1 MKKNCKDNQILL
13 KINYFE
19 IKKAFNKSLEK
30 TYKTI
35 LKEINKRKKYNN
47 NNLKNTYKLQ
57 LILKK
62 QIIFILWNFIFIRL
76 LYPILTQKNFYKRRK
91 LEFGV
96 SIDLKV
102 LKEENYLTKVIN
114 EKYIPDRIY
123 INGIL
128 SDINNDGK
136 VYLEEEEINNI
147 TMEWNQSKEICDK
160 MFEKIINIIE
170 IDLSKFDTSKVISM
184 EGMFKNCDNLQ
195 NINFENFNTS
205 LVNNMASM
213 FENCISLESLDL
225 SSFDTSKVTNMKSL
239 FKNCHSL
246 SSLDL
251 SNFETLNLINME
263 YMFFGCS
270 WLSDII
276 ISNFDTR
283 NVVNMRHLFHYCSSL
298 LYLDLSNF
306 DTSNVINMD
315 SLFEGCSSL
324 LHIDLSS
331 FETKKVES
339 MNSMFSLCVSFTS
352 LNLSKIDTS
361 SVTDMSFMFNQCINL
376 ISIDLS
382 NFITSKVK
390 KMDCLFSICTSLTS
404 IDLSKLDVFNVVSM
418 DSMFKNCFSLISID
432 LSYFDL
438 SNKNLDYL
446 FSDCTSLTSIKFSK
460 KKQLVK
466 SISSMFSGCHSLLSL
481 DLSSFNFSL
490 VENMDYLFY
499 ECYLLTS
506 IDLSRFEVNSVT
518 SISKMFSNCIFL
530 EIINLTNFIHSN
542 LTNIYY
548 LFENCQ
554 SLKSL
559 DLSPF
564 NTSMIDNMN
573 SLFYNCSKLE
583 SINLSSFD
591 TSLVTDIRNMF
602 MNCYSLTSLNLSS
615 FNTSL
620 VIRMSSI
627 FDGCSSLISLDLSNF
642 NMENIE
648 EMYSFFNGCFNLKYI
663 KLFSMSQ
670 NVEIFD
676 LTLSGTSEYLI
687 ICIDRNS
694 TEDLIPFLSSTQCV
708 INNCSNDLSYNE
720 LKLVKDKNI
729 CLDHCLSDQIYKY
742 EFKNYC
748 YDKCPKG
755 THPMK
760 NNTYFCEYYEYEC
773 IEEYPFLIIEYN
785 SCTEECNCK
794 DFFNDICQL
803 NNNNIKSQSIL
814 ISNIIKG
821 IEDGL
826 IDELLLEIINE
837 EKDIIKIEN
846 NILYQITS
854 SFNEN
859 NQNNQNISSI
869 NMSECEIILKEQ
881 YNIIENETLIIFK
894 TEKYLD
900 EILIP
905 IIEFEVFNPKT
916 KEKLNLNYCK
926 NLSINYIIYIPVF
939 INESNL
945 YKHEQN
951 SSYYNDICY
960 TYTTE
965 NGTDITLYDRQK
977 EFNDK
982 NLSLCP
988 LNCTYNGYDQIN
1000 KKSICLCE
1008 FQERILFSDIN
1019 YEQLVHNF
1027 SIIERKTNFDI
1038 LKCYKLLFLEKGL
1051 IKNAGNYIILL
1062 IIILYIISGI
1072 YFYLKGYNIIIN
1084 EINIILSNIKEDFN
1098 DNSSEIFASSK
1109 NKNIM
1114 NQSKKIF
1121 SVSNITDSN
1130 KGKTKNNIFNKIN
1143 RQPNEIDKT
1152 KVENTDCD
1160 INVISYKEAVGKD
1173 KRTYLKYY
1181 SSLIKENH
1189 IIISIFNKNR
1199 DYNVFIVKI
1208 CLPFFSLALCFVI
1221 NALFFNDTTFHK
1233 IYIDKSN
1240 YNFEYFLP
1248 KIIYPILISIIIT
1261 IIIKRLSLTQQDLL
1275 GIKFEKNKYNVKG
1288 KVLTVIKCII
1298 IRYIC
1303 FFIIS
1308 ILFLIFF
1315 GIIYLV
1321 FVPYIKILKN
1331 ILL

>member
-1 MKKNCKDNQILL
+1 
-13 KINYFE
+13 
-19 IKKAFNKSLEK
+19 
-30 TYKTI
+30 
-35 LKEINKRKKYNN
+35 
-47 NNLKNTYKLQ
+47 
-57 LILKK
+57 
-62 QIIFILWNFIFIRL
+62 
-76 LYPILTQKNFYKRRK
+76 
-91 LEFGV
+91 
-96 SIDLKV
+96 
-102 LKEENYLTKVIN
+102 
-114 EKYIPDRIY
+114 
-123 INGIL
+123 
-128 SDINNDGK
+128 
-136 VYLEEEEINNI
+136 
-147 TMEWNQSKEICDK
+147 
-160 MFEKIINIIE
+160 MFE
-170 IDLSKFDTSKVISM
+170 D
-184 EGMFKNCDNLQ
+184 
-195 NINFENFNTS
+195 
-205 LVNNMASM
+205 
-213 FENCISLESLDL
+213 
-225 SSFDTSKVTNMKSL
+225 
-239 FKNCHSL
+239 
-246 SSLDL
+246 
-251 SNFETLNLINME
+251 
-263 YMFFGCS
+263 
-270 WLSDII
+270 
-276 ISNFDTR
+276 
-283 NVVNMRHLFHYCSSL
+283 CSSL
-298 LYLDLSNF
+298 L
-306 DTSNVINMD
+306 
-315 SLFEGCSSL
+315 
-324 LHIDLSS
+324 
-331 FETKKVES
+331 
-339 MNSMFSLCVSFTS
+339 
-352 LNLSKIDTS
+352 
-361 SVTDMSFMFNQCINL
+361 
-376 ISIDLS
+376 SIDLS
-382 NFITSKVK
+382 NF
-390 KMDCLFSICTSLTS
+390 
-404 IDLSKLDVFNVVSM
+404 
-418 DSMFKNCFSLISID
+418 
-432 LSYFDL
+432 DL
-438 SNKNLDYL
+438 SNKYLDS
-446 FSDCTSLTSIKFSK
+446 FFKGCTSLTSIKFSK

-466 SISSMFSGCHSLLSL
+466 SIWSMFSGCHSLLSL
-481 DLSSFNFSL
+481 DLSCFNFSL
-490 VENMDYLFY
+490 VEGMSNLFY

-506 IDLSRFEVNSVT
+506 IDLSNTEAHSVT
-518 SISKMFSNCIFL
+518 DMSGMFSDCTSL
-530 EIINLTNFIHSN
+530 ETINFTNFIVSN
-542 LTNIYY
+542 IENIRA
-548 LFENCQ
+548 LFRKCN

-559 DLSPF
+559 DLSGF
-564 NTSMIDNMN
+564 NTSMVYDMGF
-573 SLFYNCSKLE
+573 LFSDCYKLE

-591 TSLVTDIRNMF
+591 TSLVTDMGYMF
-602 MNCYSLTSLNLSS
+602 FNCHSLTSLNLSN

-620 VIRMSSI
+620 VYEMHYM
-627 FDGCSSLISLDLSNF
+627 FNGCSSLTSLDLSNF

-648 EMYSFFNGCFNLKYI
+648 EMYSFFYECLNLKYI
-663 KLFSMSQ
+663 NLCSISQ
-670 NVEIFD
+670 NTEISDSTFRQ
-676 LTLSGTSEYLI
+676 TSEYLI
-687 ICIDRNS
+687 ICVDRNS
-694 TEDLIPFLSSTQCV
+694 TENLIPFLNPNQCV
-708 INNCSNDLSYNE
+708 INNCSINLPYNE
-720 LKLVKDKNI
+720 LQLVKGKKI
-729 CLDHCLSDQIYKY
+729 CIDHCFSDQIYKY

-1181 SSLIKENH
+1181 LSLIKENH
-1189 IIISIFNKNR
+1189 IIISIFNKNK
-1199 DYNVFIVKI
+1199 DYNSFIVKI

-1221 NALFFNDTTFHK
+1221 NALFFNILK
-1233 IYIDKSN
+1233 IK
-1240 YNFEYFLP
+1240 
-1248 KIIYPILISIIIT
+1248 
-1261 IIIKRLSLTQQDLL
+1261 
-1275 GIKFEKNKYNVKG
+1275 
-1288 KVLTVIKCII
+1288 I
-1298 IRYIC
+1298 IRY
-1303 FFIIS
+1303 
-1308 ILFLIFF
+1308 
-1315 GIIYLV
+1315 
-1321 FVPYIKILKN
+1321 KLK
-1331 ILL
+1331 